1 VSEPRLSDGQYSE
14 EIDREESSL
23 RPRLIAEFIGQEKL
37 RENLSIFIAAA
48 RQRNEHLDH
57 VFFSGPPGLGKTT
70 LAGIIAHE
78 LGVELRATAAPALE
92 KPGDLAAI
100 LTAVGRHNIF
110 FIDEIHRLKPV
121 IEEMLYTAM
130 EDYEIDV
137 VIGQG
142 PGARSIKI
150 PLEPFTLVGATTRP
164 GLVSRPL
171 HDRFG
176 IRARLDYYSGADI
189 EKIVFRSAA
198 ILGTAVAPEAAALI
212 ARSARGT
219 PRVANRLL
227 RRMRDFAQVWG
238 PGDIT
243 RAVAER
249 GMESLEI
256 DRQGLDKLDREI
268 LLAIIDKYS
277 GGPVGCETLAISVG
291 ESVDTI
297 EDVYEPYL
305 IQKGFLMRTPRGR
318 TATDNAYA
326 HLKRDKRNAQRSLE
340 RNGNPDLLF

>member
-1 VSEPRLSDGQYSE
+1 MSDGKYDAE
-14 EIDREESSL
+14 VDRDEASL
-23 RPRLIAEFIGQEKL
+23 RPQFLSEFVGQEKL
-37 RENLSIFIAAA
+37 RENLSVFITAA
-48 RQRNEHLDH
+48 RNRRESLDH
-57 VFFSGPPGLGKTT
+57 VFFSGPPGLGKTC

-78 LGVELRATAAPALE
+78 LGVELRATSAPALE

-100 LTAVGRHNIF
+100 LTSVGRHNVF

-130 EDYEIDV
+130 EDCQIDV
-137 VIGQG
+137 VIGSG

-176 IRARLDYYSGADI
+176 IRARLDYYGEQDI
-189 EKIVFRSAA
+189 RTIIDRSAR
-198 ILGTAVAPEAAALI
+198 ILGVSVSAEAAGVIAL
-212 ARSARGT
+212 SARGT

-227 RRMRDFAQVWG
+227 RRMRDFAQVWDKG
-238 PGDIT
+238 GIT
-243 RAVAER
+243 AEVAER
-249 GMESLEI
+249 GMTSLEI
-256 DRQGLDKLDREI
+256 DPEGLDKLDRAI
-268 LLAIIDKYS
+268 LLSIIDKFG
-277 GGPVGCETLAISVG
+277 GGPVGCETIAITVG

-318 TATDNAYA
+318 TVTDSAYA
-326 HLKRDKRNAQRSLE
+326 HLNRSR
-340 RNGNPDLLF
+340 RNGNSKLLF